1 VQKRVFWL
9 TSLPHAVQ
17 RNRSWTPHM
26 AQKAARSSFSEL
38 HDKQRME
45 IRLERLTAVAHNLI
59 ELHE

>member
-1 VQKRVFWL
+1 L
-9 TSLPHAVQ
+9 
-17 RNRSWTPHM
+17 

-38 HDKQRME
+38 HDKQCME

>member
-1 VQKRVFWL
+1 
-9 TSLPHAVQ
+9 VQ
-17 RNRSWTPHM
+17 RKRSWTPHL

-38 HDKQRME
+38 HDKQCME